1 MIPGLDF
8 GTTNTGAAVF
18 DGRTLNPRPIDPSSD
33 NPAICRTAMY
43 FTRDGHC
50 FCGRDAIHRYFSRTW
65 VAAPS

>member
-8 GTTNTGAAVF
+8 GTTNTGVAVF
-18 DGRTLNPRPIDPSSD
+18 DGRTLNPLPIDPSSD

-43 FTRDGHC
+43 FTRDGH
-50 FCGRDAIHRYFSRTW
+50 FFFGRDAIHRYFSRTW